1 MHLLYVQQLLVLPGC
16 PGNDRCW
23 RFAQQWT
30 QAGHQVTFLASD
42 AHLPADHPLR
52 PLPPPGQSVLFQG
65 VEIFF
70 LPVPYDH
77 LFPFPRRVWS
87 FLSFFFQARRICRK
101 LPPVEAILA
110 YTAPLSVA
118 ELGRWLSRKLGLP
131 FYLEVADVWPE
142 VPIGMGVIRSKSL
155 ARMLLRR
162 SQRIYQEARL
172 IFPYSPGMAQ
182 QIQAHGI
189 DGEKVRVV
197 YNGADLARVHFV
209 PRSHRASLKLIY
221 TGTIGLA
228 NDLTQVMDALDH
240 LERSGFQAWSFT
252 VIGQGNDSNR
262 VQAHTRALGLSR
274 VAFRPRLSREEAVQL
289 LAEADVGV
297 VSFAPYPVLEA
308 NSATKFFDYLAAGL
322 PVLINYRGWQA
333 DFLTKWEAGLSADQG
348 DTEGL
353 AKAILS
359 LAQNPLR
366 RKSMGENGRRL
377 AEEHFDRKNMAQAL
391 LSSIEHDLRLSR
403 NQ

>member
-1 MHLLYVQQLLVLPGC
+1 M
-16 PGNDRCW
+16 
-23 RFAQQWT
+23 
-30 QAGHQVTFLASD
+30 
-42 AHLPADHPLR
+42 
-52 PLPPPGQSVLFQG
+52 
-65 VEIFF
+65 
-70 LPVPYDH
+70 
-77 LFPFPRRVWS
+77 
-87 FLSFFFQARRICRK
+87 
-101 LPPVEAILA
+101 
-110 YTAPLSVA
+110 A